1 MSFEYLPKPVR
12 DMIYKL
18 PKPEPKIE
26 SVVLGFGFRARSG
39 KDTAVAE
46 IVKQRSSQYDVR
58 AYSFAMALK
67 QEVNQAAEAAGG
79 MERLF
84 DPMEF
89 IQENGNAIVL
99 PDWVKFDPNPP
110 MDDPLCPL
118 GKQRLLLQFWGTE
131 FRRAV
136 NGDYWVG
143 RLASIIEKERPQVAL
158 ISDMR
163 FPNEKAFVEKYGQSV
178 RVDRVDLPPLK
189 GSAGI
194 HPSELALANVPDW
207 DWGMILKNNG
217 TLEEFKQKSVE
228 AFDELMMLQQAS

>member
-1 MSFEYLPKPVR
+1 MSFQHLPKPIQNL
-12 DMIYKL
+12 MCPP

-26 SVVLGFGFRARSG
+26 SVILGFGHRARSG

-46 IVKQRSSQYDVR
+46 IVKQKSSQYDVR

-67 QEVNQAAEAAGG
+67 QEVNQSAEAAGG
-79 MERLF
+79 MARLF

-89 IQENGNAIVL
+89 IQENGNAVVL
-99 PDWVKFDPNPP
+99 PNWVVYDENAP
-110 MDDPLCPL
+110 MDDLLCPL
-118 GKQRLLLQFWGTE
+118 GKQRLLLQWWGTE

-136 NGDYWVG
+136 NPDYWVG

-163 FPNEKAFVEKYGQSV
+163 FPNEKEFVEKYGQSV
-178 RVDRVDLPPLK
+178 RVDRADLPLLR
-189 GSAGI
+189 GSAGV
-194 HPSELALANVPDW
+194 HPSELALADVPDW
-207 DWGMILKNNG
+207 DWGIILKNNG

-228 AFDELMMLQQAS
+228 AFDELMMLQMAS